1 MELVKHV
8 LREVVRVISSVTK
21 EHPRVPWVIVRGTL
35 EYAMFEDIR
44 ISTVEIFQ
52 LPIIQVVV
60 QVGVQCGRW
69 PTRPQGNML
78 KQHEVL
84 QNSCFDSTKIV
95 T

>member
-8 LREVVRVISSVTK
+8 LREVVRVILSVTK
-21 EHPRVPWVIVRGTL
+21 ERPRVPWVIVRGTF
-35 EYAMFEDIR
+35 EYAMFGDIR

-69 PTRPQGNML
+69 PHQAPG
-78 KQHEVL
+78 
-84 QNSCFDSTKIV
+84 
-95 T
+95 